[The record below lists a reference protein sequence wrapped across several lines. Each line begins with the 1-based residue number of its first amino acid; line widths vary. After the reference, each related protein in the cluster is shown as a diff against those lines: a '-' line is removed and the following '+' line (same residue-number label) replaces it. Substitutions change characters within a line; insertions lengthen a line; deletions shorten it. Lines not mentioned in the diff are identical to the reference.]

1 MAKRSSKLN
10 LGYFCAVKNIVPI
23 ILVAIIVFFVFNL
36 LQNKSFNPLFEGMEG
51 KKLNEMVAKISD
63 KFGDIDMSGN
73 ISELIK
79 EIDEH
84 TTEHEKNNHNHNDIE
99 SKINTLQG
107 NLPNFTNFAQELNS
121 LKDHATNEL
130 KFSHYYQSR
139 Q

>member
-63 KFGDIDMSGN
+63 MSGN

-84 TTEHEKNNHNHNDIE
+84 TTEHEKNNHNHTADSAIPG
-99 SKINTLQG
+99 NTNACLQKLG
-107 NLPNFTNFAQELNS
+107 VPSSLADRIDDCCAQGAEG
-121 LKDHATNEL
+121 
-130 KFSHYYQSR
+130 Q
-139 Q
+139 